1 VCTTLTKDAIHI
13 SYDLKSL
20 NRMTIINVRRA
31 QQIAEPHENLGDV
44 LLQKHV
50 NGFRVSAVHTVGVGL
65 RRNLRDGQAELDV
78 TVTRQEVLSKANSK
92 ALFEHDRRQL
102 AEPIG
107 DFSVSKNSRDRV
119 LTLGMYV

>member
-1 VCTTLTKDAIHI
+1 
-13 SYDLKSL
+13 
-20 NRMTIINVRRA
+20 MTIINVRSTT
-31 QQIAEPHENLGDV
+31 QQIAEAHENLDDVV

-78 TVTRQEVLSKANSK
+78 AVTRHEVLSKATSK

-119 LTLGMYV
+119 LTLA